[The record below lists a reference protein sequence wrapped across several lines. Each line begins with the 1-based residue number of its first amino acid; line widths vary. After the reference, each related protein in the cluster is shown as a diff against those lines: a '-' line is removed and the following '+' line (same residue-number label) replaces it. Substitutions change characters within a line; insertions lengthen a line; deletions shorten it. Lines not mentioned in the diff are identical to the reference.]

1 MNIET
6 EMRPL
11 LTYDE
16 VALLLRLNK
25 QTLRQWVSDGK
36 FPHLKIGSSVRFTE
50 EMVESFITNSKVE
63 KRNTLWSSAM
73 KQELPQ
79 ENQRNAQDM
88 AVTASTNGEEK

>member
-63 KRNTLWSSAM
+63 KKTTPCSSAM

-79 ENQRNAQDM
+79 ENLRNTQDM
-88 AVTASTNGEEK
+88 VVTASTNGEEK